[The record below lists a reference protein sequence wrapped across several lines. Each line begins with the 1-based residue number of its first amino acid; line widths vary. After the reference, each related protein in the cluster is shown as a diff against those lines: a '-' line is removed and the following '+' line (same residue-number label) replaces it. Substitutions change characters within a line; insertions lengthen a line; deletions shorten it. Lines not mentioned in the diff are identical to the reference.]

1 MYNWAWVFTY
11 EGEPMNYYLAVL
23 KNYVGFNGR
32 ARRAEYWQF
41 VLFNVIALIVC
52 LVIDLAIGSQVLY
65 YLYLLAVLLPSLAVG
80 ARRLHDTDRSGWWLL
95 IGLIPLIGGIVLLV
109 FMCLEGTRGNN
120 KYGADP
126 KAPADA
132 TSGAFA

>member
-1 MYNWAWVFTY
+1 
-11 EGEPMNYYLAVL
+11 MNYYLAVL
-23 KNYVGFNGR
+23 KNYVGFSGR

-41 VLFNVIALIVC
+41 VLFNIIALVVC
-52 LVIDLAIGSQVLY
+52 LVIDLAIGSPVLY
-65 YLYLLAVLLPSLAVG
+65 YVYLAAVLLPSLAVG

-95 IGLIPLIGGIVLLV
+95 ISLIPLIGAIVLLV

-132 TSGAFA
+132 VSGAYA

>member
-1 MYNWAWVFTY
+1 
-11 EGEPMNYYLAVL
+11 MNYYLAVL
-23 KNYVGFNGR
+23 KNYVGFSGR

-41 VLFNVIALIVC
+41 VLFNIIALVVC
-52 LVIDLAIGSQVLY
+52 FVIDLAIGSPVLY
-65 YLYLLAVLLPSLAVG
+65 YIYLLAVLLPSLAVG

-95 IGLIPLIGGIVLLV
+95 LGLIPLIGGIVLLV

-132 TSGAFA
+132 VSGAYA